1 MASTECIKECN
12 CKTGVPCWF
21 CHELLSDL
29 DQTIKSSQN
38 FIPFLLG
45 IIFQALYLFPVQP
58 SPTQVNN
65 NCLLRRWGRLL
76 LPFQTIPLLSSLSPS
91 YFNICF
97 SNHPSTLWTPQTLSQ
112 IQVLL
117 VSQGQFHSLK
127 TKHSEWHSG
136 KQKSRPHCKCSKIT
150 SFHVTHLKKKEAW
163 SKSLDHIVS
172 APRLLLFM

>member
-1 MASTECIKECN
+1 MAEFQHSGQHLTHGKHRISHMASTECIKECN
-12 CKTGVPCWF
+12 SKTGVPCWF
-21 CHELLSDL
+21 SHELLSDL

-65 NCLLRRWGRLL
+65 NNCLLRRWGRLL

-97 SNHPSTLWTPQTLSQ
+97 SNHSSTLWTPQTLWK

-117 VSQGQFHSLK
+117 VSQGQFPFFENKAL
-127 TKHSEWHSG
+127 W
-136 KQKSRPHCKCSKIT
+136 
-150 SFHVTHLKKKEAW
+150 VTQWEA
-163 SKSLDHIVS
+163 KVS
-172 APRLLLFM
+172 TTL